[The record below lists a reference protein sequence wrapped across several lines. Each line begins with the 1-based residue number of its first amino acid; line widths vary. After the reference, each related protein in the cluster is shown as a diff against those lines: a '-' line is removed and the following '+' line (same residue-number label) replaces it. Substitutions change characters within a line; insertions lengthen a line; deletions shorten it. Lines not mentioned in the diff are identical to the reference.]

1 MKKIIWDVL
10 VIPVAILCIFGIS
23 KIFEAASYII
33 LIDNTDFGFPLWL
46 DFIIDCISGILSY
59 FFVKGI
65 FNLSKKDEQTWQNV
79 IAIVVGFIIGIIVH
93 IFLKYWIVIT
103 IVLGIVLIV
112 TIVCYIIKK
121 GKQKKKSAKVKDNQ
135 GENT

>member
-1 MKKIIWDVL
+1 MKKIIWGL
-10 VIPVAILCIFGIS
+10 LSIPVCII
-23 KIFEAASYII
+23 IFNII
-33 LIDNTDFGFPLWL
+33 PIIFNFATYLIRIDNVDFGFPLWL
-46 DFIIDCISGILSY
+46 DFLIDGVSGLIAY
-59 FFVKGI
+59 FFVRAM
-65 FNLSKKDEQTWQNV
+65 FSLSKKDEQTWQNI

-121 GKQKKKSAKVKDNQ
+121 GKQKKKSAKVKENQ